1 MQGLGGAQDGAGAGA
16 KSGMASLMCRA
27 VQQAKAEAAVQRPA
41 GTDQASHATDTW
53 HTTDTQAAAEFNGN
67 QGVDAMLQ
75 MAAQAEGAEAAVAK
89 QLQKASLGP
98 DQSMLQQAE
107 PAGALEEP
115 SQLQRQQQ
123 QNAADPYMLSGDAA
137 DLQAVDPSL
146 FSPPTKTQSL
156 GARLGSMLQR
166 VLSPSRQSSYVPVAA
181 DSPPENEADES
192 AEAETPGTS
201 RRPLQSDKSLGER
214 LGSVLQNALSIARQ
228 PSYTALSG
236 DADFDLPEAGQDT
249 HRHELATELSL
260 PDSLLPRI
268 DNTEH
273 VLPRELSLRER
284 CGSLPRTLAT
294 ASQRGPAHMSLQQCL
309 CHQADNERCLGMP
322 AICLNGSHAPAHNLR
337 QDLITALPG
346 LDLAWGPASATSA
359 QLLVLRVMLSC
370 PDG

>member
-1 MQGLGGAQDGAGAGA
+1 MPLTAG
-16 KSGMASLMCRA
+16 
-27 VQQAKAEAAVQRPA
+27 
-41 GTDQASHATDTW
+41 

-166 VLSPSRQSSYVPVAA
+166 VLSPSRQSCYVPVAA

-192 AEAETPGTS
+192 AEAETSGTS

-284 CGSLPRTLAT
+284 YGSLPRNPSCSFPAG
-294 ASQRGPAHMSLQQCL
+294 ASPHEPAAVPLSPSRQR
-309 CHQADNERCLGMP
+309 
-322 AICLNGSHAPAHNLR
+322 
-337 QDLITALPG
+337 ALPRDASYLPEWVTRSRTQSPPG
-346 LDLAWGPASATSA
+346 LDNSIATTRSRLGPASATSA